1 MVESHRSLK
10 NDYEVSCAELDLLVD
25 LALKQEGVLG
35 ARMTGAGF
43 GGCTVNLLKRDY
55 IDAFKKSVKNEYK
68 KITGIN
74 LDIYITL
81 PAEGAKVLE
90 LR

>member
-1 MVESHRSLK
+1 MQALREGNFSAFGQLMIESHRSLK

-55 IDAFKKSVKNEYK
+55 VDVFKEKIKKEYK
-68 KITGIN
+68 N
-74 LDIYITL
+74 Y
-81 PAEGAKVLE
+81 
-90 LR
+90 RY

>member
-1 MVESHRSLK
+1 
-10 NDYEVSCAELDLLVD
+10 
-25 LALKQEGVLG
+25 
-35 ARMTGAGF
+35 
-43 GGCTVNLLKRDY
+43 TVNLIEQNY
-55 IDAFKKSVKNEYK
+55 IDGFKKSIKNEYK

-74 LDIYITL
+74 PDIYVTP

>member
-1 MVESHRSLK
+1 
-10 NDYEVSCAELDLLVD
+10 LDLLVD

-43 GGCTVNLLKRDY
+43 GGCTVNLLRRDY
-55 IDAFKKSVKNEYK
+55 VNTFKKNIKNEYK

-74 LDIYITL
+74 PDIYLTS